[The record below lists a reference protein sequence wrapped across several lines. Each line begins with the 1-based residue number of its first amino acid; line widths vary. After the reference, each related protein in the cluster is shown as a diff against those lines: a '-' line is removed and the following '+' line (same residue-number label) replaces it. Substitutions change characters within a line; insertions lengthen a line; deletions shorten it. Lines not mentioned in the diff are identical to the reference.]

1 MLYSFLRLLQ
11 WNVVKVLKSKS
22 TAEVRGDF
30 INLSS
35 RKRKTKRK
43 NSKDAEEN
51 GLTYN
56 RQIITTV
63 NKTWTVLKKKRKR
76 MNRKRVIK
84 RGRKK
89 TKIFSRLISLLF
101 WGLALLLIWMK
112 WDKIIYFTFRCI
124 AWSAKFIFNLCFL
137 EKY

>member
-1 MLYSFLRLLQ
+1 M
-11 WNVVKVLKSKS
+11 LKSKS

-84 RGRKK
+84 RGRKRK
-89 TKIFSRLISLLF
+89 DENIFS
-101 WGLALLLIWMK
+101 
-112 WDKIIYFTFRCI
+112 
-124 AWSAKFIFNLCFL
+124 FNLLAILRIGFVVDLNEVGQDYLFYISMYCL
-137 EKY
+137 VG